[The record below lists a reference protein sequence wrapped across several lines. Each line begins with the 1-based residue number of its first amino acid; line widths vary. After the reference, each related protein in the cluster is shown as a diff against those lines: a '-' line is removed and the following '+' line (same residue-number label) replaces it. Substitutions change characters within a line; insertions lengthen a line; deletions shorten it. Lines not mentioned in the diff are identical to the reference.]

1 MSTPNKNKGISR
13 RYFHEIMNQLNT
25 TTAYEILAE
34 DFVFT
39 LPTHPD
45 PFHGPDGF
53 IGLVKMLHGSFP
65 DFYIEPQDMVASGD
79 WVVTRWVGGGT
90 HSGSPL
96 VTVKGDLAAT
106 GNFFQIDGMT
116 WHTIVNG
123 KITESIGH
131 EDTLGL
137 LLQLGVLPA
146 KDLPVPAST
155 PEENEALVSRYFQDI
170 MSEGKTEVIEE
181 ILDPLFSFIIPT
193 QPDPIT
199 GYDAFRGFVFYL
211 RNAFPDIKFTV
222 LKQASEGNKVASRW
236 QIEGTHLGE
245 FLGAPPTKNK
255 IKDFGIDIFTFRNR
269 KIVSVHVNENDFGL
283 MQQLGAIQD

>member
-1 MSTPNKNKGISR
+1 MSLPNKNKSISR
-13 RYFHEIMNQLNT
+13 RYFHEIMNQVNVE
-25 TTAYEILAE
+25 TAYGILSE

-39 LPTHPD
+39 LPTHPE
-45 PFHGPDGF
+45 PFHGPEGF
-53 IGLVKMLHGSFP
+53 IGLVKMLHGAFP
-65 DFYIEPQDMVASGD
+65 DFFIEPQDMISSGD

-90 HSGSPL
+90 HTGQPL
-96 VTVKGDLAAT
+96 VTVKGDLAAS

-116 WHTIVNG
+116 WHTIKDG
-123 KITESIGH
+123 KIVESIGH

-146 KDLPVPAST
+146 HELPTTSISNDDCVS
-155 PEENEALVSRYFQDI
+155 LVNKYFSDI
-170 MSEGKTEVIEE
+170 MSEGKLEEIER

-193 QPDPIT
+193 QPEPIT
-199 GYDAFRGFVFYL
+199 GYEAFRAFVMYL

-222 LKQASEGNKVASRW
+222 LRSSVEQNKVACRW

-245 FLGAPPTKNK
+245 FLGAQPTGNK
-255 IKDFGIDIFTFRNR
+255 IKDFGIDIFTIRNG

-283 MQQLGAIQD
+283 MEQLGAFN

>member
-1 MSTPNKNKGISR
+1 MSLPNKNKSISR

-25 TTAYEILAE
+25 DTAYEILAE

-39 LPTHPD
+39 LPTHPE

-90 HSGSPL
+90 HTGSPL

-123 KITESIGH
+123 QIKESIGH

-137 LLQLGVLPA
+137 LLQLGVIPA
-146 KDLPVPAST
+146 QELPVPVTT
-155 PEENEALVSRYFQDI
+155 PEQNEALVHRYFQDI
-170 MSEGKTEVIEE
+170 MSQGKLEVIEE

-193 QPDPIT
+193 QPEPIT
-199 GYDAFRGFVFYL
+199 GYEAFRGFVMYL
-211 RNAFPDIKFTV
+211 RNAFPDIQFTV
-222 LKQASEGNKVASRW
+222 LKQSSEANKVASRW
-236 QIEGTHLGE
+236 QITGTHLGE
-245 FLGAPPTKNK
+245 FLGAVATNNK
-255 IKDFGIDIFTFRNR
+255 IKDFGIDIFTIRNG

-283 MQQLGAIQD
+283 MQQLGAIPS